1 VVVDAVTAAVYH
13 VESRPSESGRCVLVD
28 SPSGRDLVGKEWNV
42 RTGVIEYGG
51 APAIVHAGVAYFSNF
66 TDGRVYAV
74 GVEKGSEPRALT
86 PGK

>member
-1 VVVDAVTAAVYH
+1 VVDTVTAAVYH